1 MTMTDNRELEVM
13 LAESLTSKEYT
24 TLTMALESEETKGN
38 FLTRLYEKVLF
49 SFHRCL
55 ISIKKTIWQE

>member
-1 MTMTDNRELEVM
+1 MTDNRELEVM

-38 FLTRLYEKVLF
+38 FLTRLYEKYSLA
-49 SFHRCL
+49 
-55 ISIKKTIWQE
+55 SIVA

>member
-24 TLTMALESEETKGN
+24 TLTMALESEETKG
-38 FLTRLYEKVLF
+38 T
-49 SFHRCL
+49 S
-55 ISIKKTIWQE
+55 